1 MLATV
6 KIAITA
12 VLVLGTA
19 FSASAAT
26 RLRAGQASQLSTS
39 TGNKYGPYCTASGGP
54 QCNTGC
60 QATGAPCKEEH
71 DGW

>member
-1 MLATV
+1 MLAKL
-6 KIAITA
+6 KIAIVA

-26 RLRAGQASQLSTS
+26 RSRTSQASQLAAG